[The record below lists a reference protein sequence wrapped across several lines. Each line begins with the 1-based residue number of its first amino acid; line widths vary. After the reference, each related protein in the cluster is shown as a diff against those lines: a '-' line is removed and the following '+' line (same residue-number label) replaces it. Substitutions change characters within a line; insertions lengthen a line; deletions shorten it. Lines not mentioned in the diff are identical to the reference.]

1 MTTTPT
7 NTDTRPDQGVR
18 VGRIR
23 LTTPN
28 IQSIPSR
35 GIPARRNTQ
44 NIDELFERTTNEIM
58 NEDEIEV
65 ATEEE
70 QNPGVEANNEPN
82 TTEDT
87 PSLPLPIQ
95 TILRQDGEVVREDPV
110 SSANA
115 TIKINHLRLIFDEL
129 KNCRPGFITEK
140 PVSEQLYHERAWLE
154 CWAFMTEYLVCKLS
168 ERSRLSVPVRERI
181 RAGLTPELVTQMYH
195 TDNNWATRYAMFK
208 NCRELIDMVDTPLA
222 LFTNNN
228 NPNHE

>member
-7 NTDTRPDQGVR
+7 NTDTHPDQGVR

-23 LTTPN
+23 QTTPN
-28 IQSIPSR
+28 IQSIPT
-35 GIPARRNTQ
+35 GEIPARRNTQ
-44 NIDELFERTTNEIM
+44 NIEYWVERTTNELM
-58 NEDEIEV
+58 NEDEIIIREDGAEIV
-65 ATEEE
+65 
-70 QNPGVEANNEPN
+70 P
-82 TTEDT
+82 EDT

-168 ERSRLSVPVRERI
+168 ERSRLSVPDRERI
-181 RAGLTPELVTQMYH
+181 RAGLTPELLTQMGH
-195 TDNNWATRYAMFK
+195 TDYNWATRYAMFK
-208 NCRELIDMVDTPLA
+208 DCRDLSEIVDTPLA